1 MSSNR
6 TVGLR
11 AAVISAGIVISAV
24 DLVGP
29 VTDGAQGVLVPA
41 HSTLQYSKV
50 HYRLQYWYS
59 NVTSTPTLHCLTW
72 QTLLTRL
79 TSVSS
84 YLLIKICP
92 AHAIM
97 DVPTYI

>member
-41 HSTLQYSKV
+41 HSTVQYITV
-50 HYRLQYWYS
+50 LVQ
-59 NVTSTPTLHCLTW
+59 
-72 QTLLTRL
+72 
-79 TSVSS
+79 
-84 YLLIKICP
+84 
-92 AHAIM
+92 
-97 DVPTYI
+97 

>member
-41 HSTLQYSKV
+41 HSTVQYST
-50 HYRLQYWYS
+50 LQYWYS
-59 NVTSTPTLHCLTW
+59 NVTSTPTLPHLANFVN
-72 QTLLTRL
+72 Q
-79 TSVSS
+79 
-84 YLLIKICP
+84 
-92 AHAIM
+92 
-97 DVPTYI
+97 TYIGKLLSFN

>member
-6 TVGLR
+6 TVSLR

-41 HSTLQYSKV
+41 HSTVQYSTV
-50 HYRLQYWYS
+50 QYIT
-59 NVTSTPTLHCLTW
+59 VLV
-72 QTLLTRL
+72 Q
-79 TSVSS
+79 
-84 YLLIKICP
+84 
-92 AHAIM
+92 
-97 DVPTYI
+97 